1 MRLRPRGAFQLAA
14 ASLIV
19 AATLLTSACTGAP
32 PVASSGP
39 HQASGSLPAPVEKQL
54 SAAVT
59 NAIKLSGASGAI
71 AGVWAPWSGSW
82 TAALGTTAQHGG
94 DPMTTGMHFRIG
106 DITRSM
112 TCTVLLELVDEGTV
126 KLDDR
131 ASTYLPDLPD
141 IDGITLQQLCQ
152 NTAGLGDYTATLKPQ
167 FVNNPTRD
175 WPQLELISDG
185 LAEPRV
191 ATPGDA
197 FSDSSAGYVLLGL
210 ALQRATGESWP
221 KLYKKYVFGRL
232 GMTETSY
239 PESSPMSFDTPHP
252 DGYATALGEDASPQ
266 CGTTVDTTDLS
277 ASMAWTEG
285 GVVSTLGDLKQY
297 AQALAK
303 GTLVSTASSKAQWK
317 TMPIGGDTATW
328 RGYGLGVETF
338 GPLRGHGGSIPGFIT
353 SILSDPK
360 TGLTVVVMLNNSTS
374 GAQFAQTLGRQ
385 LASIGSKVRGTKG
398 AAALIALPWSEQQA
412 ADGLSAVT
420 VCPPPPG
427 APAPAAP
434 AAP

>member
-1 MRLRPRGAFQLAA
+1 MHLRPRGVFTLVA
-14 ASLIV
+14 ASLAV

-32 PVASSGP
+32 PAATSGP

-54 SAAVT
+54 NGAVT
-59 NAIKLSGASGAI
+59 NAMKLSGASGAI
-71 AGVWAPWSGSW
+71 VGVWAPWSGSW
-82 TAALGTTAQHGG
+82 TAGLGTTAQRGG
-94 DPMTTGMHFRIG
+94 DPMTTQLHFRIG

-112 TCTVLLELVDEGTV
+112 TCTVLLELADEGTV

-141 IDGITLQQLCQ
+141 IDGITLRQLCQ

-167 FVNNPTRD
+167 FVNNPTRE
-175 WPQLELISDG
+175 WPQLELVSDG

-191 ATPGDA
+191 GAPGDA
-197 FSDSSAGYVLLGL
+197 FSDSSAGYVLLGM
-210 ALQRATGESWP
+210 ALQRATGESWAS
-221 KLYKKYVFGRL
+221 LYKKYVFGRL

-239 PESSPMSFDTPHP
+239 PESSPMAFATPHP
-252 DGYATALGEDASPQ
+252 DGYATVLGDDGSPQ
-266 CGTTVDTTDLS
+266 CGTTADTTDLS

-285 GVVSTLGDLKQY
+285 GVISTLGDLKLY

-303 GTLVSTASSKAQWK
+303 GTLVSTASSTAQWK
-317 TMPIGGDTATW
+317 TIPIGGTAPTW
-328 RGYGLGVETF
+328 LGYGLGVETF

-385 LASIGSKVRGTKG
+385 LASIASKAPGTKH
-398 AAALIALPWSEQQA
+398 AAPLIALPWSEQQA
-412 ADGLSAVT
+412 ADALTAAT
-420 VCPPPPG
+420 VCPPP
-427 APAPAAP
+427 APTAPAAP
-434 AAP
+434 